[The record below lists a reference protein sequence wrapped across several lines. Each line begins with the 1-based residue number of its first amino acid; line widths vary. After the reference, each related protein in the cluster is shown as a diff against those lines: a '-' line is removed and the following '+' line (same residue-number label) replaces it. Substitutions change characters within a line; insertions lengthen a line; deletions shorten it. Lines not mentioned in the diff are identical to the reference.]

1 MARSRIRGHAEGEGG
16 WCRLEGLP
24 GWESFS
30 VAVRAAVVD
39 GHPRVIALRVEPLAD
54 AEPGGLTS
62 AGLKALPLRELAV
75 LALSA
80 TNTRHAPELRAA
92 MRKVARR
99 HAVHHDPRAIAT
111 VEQVA
116 EIWQLAY
123 DAGIAPRA
131 AVCEQLAPIGTR
143 TADRY
148 IARARAAGLIRERK
162 RP

>member
-1 MARSRIRGHAEGEGG
+1 VAGSRIRGHAQGEGG

-30 VAVRAAVVD
+30 VVVRAAVVD
-39 GHPRVIALRVEPLAD
+39 GHPRVIALRVEPLTD
-54 AEPGGLTS
+54 DEPIGLTS

-99 HAVHHDPRAIAT
+99 HTMRHDPRAAAS

-116 EIWQLAY
+116 EVWRLAHE
-123 DAGIAPRA
+123 AGQPPRA
-131 AVCEQLAPIGTR
+131 AVCEQLHLSSR

-148 IARARAAGLIRERK
+148 IARAREAGLITEGKRK
-162 RP
+162 